1 MLGPGAALAATG
13 GGPSDSLF
21 IAQIVL
27 LLAVGRGLGEAMQ
40 RIGQPAIMGQ
50 LLAGILLGPSVLG
63 ALAPGWQA
71 ALFPPGAQ
79 QVMLAG
85 VSQLGILLLLLLTGM
100 ETDLALM
107 LRLRRAAASISVAG
121 IAVPFA
127 CGFALGEA
135 LPDSMIPVPEQRL
148 VTSLFLG
155 TALSI
160 SSVKIVAAVVREMDF
175 LRRAVGQLIV
185 AAAIIDDT
193 IGWIIIAVIFG
204 LALHGAVDLVAVAGS
219 VLGAVA
225 FLAVSLTLGQRLV
238 SFAIRWT
245 NDRFESELPVVTMIL
260 VIAGAMALAS
270 EAIGVHTVLG
280 AFVAGLLVGRSPI
293 LTQHVRDQLRGAIV
307 ALFMPVFFG
316 LAGLGADL
324 TVLRD
329 PMLLAAAA
337 GLVLIASIGKFGG
350 AFLGGRRAGLSVA
363 ESLALGCG
371 MNARGSTEVI
381 IATIGLSIGA
391 LDQTLYT
398 MIVAMAF
405 ITTMAMPPSLRWAL
419 ARLPVRP
426 EEEARLARE
435 AMEARGFIGN
445 LERLLVAADA
455 SPNGR
460 FAARLAGILS
470 AWRRVPTT
478 VLELAAPAGEAVGE
492 VAREAAAATPTRNEA
507 PPDVTTAKP
516 RAGGAEAVAVEA
528 RKGYGLMLVGLQRML
543 ARDGAFTAEV
553 AEVAARFDGP
563 LGLVV
568 ARGPH
573 ARDPVGSRLHIL
585 VPVTGTQEST
595 RALEVALV
603 LARAGNLPVTLI
615 RVVPAP
621 AAGRRRIAAWALP
634 RGMAGAGVLRQAVDL
649 AEHYGVPVRTQVR
662 RDAKVAE
669 AILEQV
675 RLGGH
680 DLVVLGVRARAGP
693 GLEFGAVVDEL
704 LARAPASLLL
714 VG

>member
-40 RIGQPAIMGQ
+40 RIGQLAIMGQ

-135 LPDSMIPVPEQRL
+135 LPASMIPVPEQRL

-204 LALHGAVDLVAVAGS
+204 LALHGAVDLVAVTGS

-245 NDRFESELPVVTMIL
+245 NDRFESELPVVTTIL

-307 ALFMPVFFG
+307 TLFMPVFFG

-350 AFLGGRRAGLSVA
+350 AFLGGRLAGLSVA

-470 AWRRVPTT
+470 AWRRVP
-478 VLELAAPAGEAVGE
+478 PRCWNWRHRR
-492 VAREAAAATPTRNEA
+492 ARRWGRWRARRRPPRRRRTRRRPMS
-507 PPDVTTAKP
+507 PPP
-516 RAGGAEAVAVEA
+516 SP
-528 RKGYGLMLVGLQRML
+528 
-543 ARDGAFTAEV
+543 
-553 AEVAARFDGP
+553 GP
-563 LGLVV
+563 
-568 ARGPH
+568 
-573 ARDPVGSRLHIL
+573 
-585 VPVTGTQEST
+585 
-595 RALEVALV
+595 
-603 LARAGNLPVTLI
+603 
-615 RVVPAP
+615 
-621 AAGRRRIAAWALP
+621 AGRRRW
-634 RGMAGAGVLRQAVDL
+634 RWR
-649 AEHYGVPVRTQVR
+649 
-662 RDAKVAE
+662 
-669 AILEQV
+669 
-675 RLGGH
+675 
-680 DLVVLGVRARAGP
+680 RARATG
-693 GLEFGAVVDEL
+693 
-704 LARAPASLLL
+704 
-714 VG
+714 